1 MAFHGEIHGDTR
13 QLSIYRALP
22 ILSRDAGSLLTH
34 IVDVSRKR
42 FARNGKGRKS
52 SPKLR
57 LESVDA
63 HAIQQS
69 AGVETNAQVSLD
81 GPFRKGFGQTLLSD
95 VWPLRFSVADGMDI
109 RCRASHVDHEHL
121 APTLLSL
128 HAFRPQNRALK
139 NRHGCR

>member
-1 MAFHGEIHGDTR
+1 FAVVHPGFAFPRDNSFFFPDVAFHGEIHGDTR

-63 HAIQQS
+63 HAIQQRDR
-69 AGVETNAQVSLD
+69 GETQAQGSLA
-81 GPFRKGFGQTLLSD
+81 GPFRRGFGQTLPSSCR
-95 VWPLRFSVADGMDI
+95 PLRF
-109 RCRASHVDHEHL
+109 
-121 APTLLSL
+121 P
-128 HAFRPQNRALK
+128 
-139 NRHGCR
+139 

>member
-1 MAFHGEIHGDTR
+1 FHGEIHGDTR
-13 QLSIYRALP
+13 QLSIHRALP

-95 VWPLRFSVADGMDI
+95 VWPLRFSVADGMAI
-109 RCRASHVDHEHL
+109 RCRCFLRAHESCASIHL
-121 APTLLSL
+121 PL
-128 HAFRPQNRALK
+128 HSF
-139 NRHGCR
+139 